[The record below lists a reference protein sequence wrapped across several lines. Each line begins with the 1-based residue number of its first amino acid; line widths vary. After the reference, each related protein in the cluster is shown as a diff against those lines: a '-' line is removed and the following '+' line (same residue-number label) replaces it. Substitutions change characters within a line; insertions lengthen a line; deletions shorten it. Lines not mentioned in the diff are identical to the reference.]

1 MGSSLSAPIS
11 RTISKLSEKEDIS
24 EEDLN
29 ELLPLSEIPISE
41 IFSILTP
48 DVIRDLFV
56 EQPRNLAKL
65 TLKVSFNVMLP
76 TQDDDLNKYL

>member
-11 RTISKLSEKEDIS
+11 RTLGILSEKDAS
-24 EEDLN
+24 EEILSDF
-29 ELLPLSEIPISE
+29 LPLSEIPISE

-48 DVIRDLFV
+48 DVVRDLLV

-65 TLKVSFNVMLP
+65 TLKVSLLYKP
-76 TQDDDLNKYL
+76 TQPAILQRSEI

>member
-11 RTISKLSEKEDIS
+11 RTLEKLSEKEVS
-24 EEDLN
+24 EEDLS
-29 ELLPLSEIPISE
+29 EFLPLSEIPISE

-48 DVIRDLFV
+48 DVVRDLLV

-65 TLKVSFNVMLP
+65 TLKVSLLHKP
-76 TQDDDLNKYL
+76 TQPDILQRSEI

>member
-11 RTISKLSEKEDIS
+11 RTLGKLSEKEDVS
-24 EEDLN
+24 DEDLS
-29 ELLPLSEIPISE
+29 EFLPLSEIPISE

-48 DVIRDLFV
+48 DVVRDLLV

-65 TLKVSFNVMLP
+65 TLKVS
-76 TQDDDLNKYL
+76 

>member
-11 RTISKLSEKEDIS
+11 RTLGKLSEKEIS
-24 EEDLN
+24 EEDLS
-29 ELLPLSEIPISE
+29 EFLPISEIPISE

-48 DVIRDLFV
+48 DVVRDLLV

-65 TLKVSFNVMLP
+65 TLKVSLLYNP
-76 TQDDDLNKYL
+76 TQPDILQRSEI